1 MKLRIVRK
9 VINMHNGV
17 NEFSL
22 TEEVWHAITHGL
34 GLALSIAGLVVLVV
48 FSVLDGTAIT
58 VTSSAIFGATL
69 IILYGAS
76 TLYHAVTNVR
86 AKKFLQQLDHASI
99 YVLIAGTYT
108 PITLITLEGAWGWS
122 IFGVVWSV
130 AFVGIFLKMVYP
142 RRFERLS
149 LVLYVVMGWMI
160 LIAIQPMLENMASGG
175 LWLLLA
181 GGLAYTFGVIFYV
194 WDSLPFNHAIWHLFV
209 LAGSVLHYFMILFYV
224 I

>member
-1 MKLRIVRK
+1 
-9 VINMHNGV
+9 MHNGV

-48 FSVLDGTAIT
+48 FSVLDGT
-58 VTSSAIFGATL
+58 VLGVVSSAIFGATL
-69 IILYGAS
+69 ITLYGAS
-76 TLYHAVTNVR
+76 TLYHAITHVR

-108 PITLITLEGAWGWS
+108 PITLITLEGTWGWS

-130 AFVGIFLKMVYP
+130 ALIGIFLKMFYP
-142 RRFERLS
+142 RRFETLS

-175 LWLLLA
+175 LWLLFA

-194 WDSLPFNHAIWHLFV
+194 WDNLPFNHAIWHLFV
-209 LAGSVLHYFMILFYV
+209 LAGSILHYLMILFYV

>member
-1 MKLRIVRK
+1 
-9 VINMHNGV
+9 MHNGV

-48 FSVLDGTAIT
+48 FSVLDGT
-58 VTSSAIFGATL
+58 VQGVVSSAIFGATL

-76 TLYHAVTNVR
+76 TLYHAITHVG
-86 AKKFLQQLDHASI
+86 AKKILQQFDHASI

-108 PITLITLEGAWGWS
+108 PITLITLEGAWGWI

-130 AFVGIFLKMVYP
+130 AFVGIFLKMFYP
-142 RRFERLS
+142 RRFETLS
-149 LVLYVVMGWMI
+149 LVLYVLMGWMI
-160 LIAIQPMLENMASGG
+160 LIAIQPMLENMESGG

-194 WDSLPFNHAIWHLFV
+194 WDNLPFNHAIWHLFV

>member
-1 MKLRIVRK
+1 
-9 VINMHNGV
+9 MHNGV

-48 FSVLDGTAIT
+48 FSVVDGT
-58 VTSSAIFGATL
+58 VLGVVSSAIFGATL

-76 TLYHAVTNVR
+76 TLYHAITHVG

-108 PITLITLEGAWGWS
+108 PITLITLEGTWGWS

-130 AFVGIFLKMVYP
+130 ALIGIFLKMFYP
-142 RRFERLS
+142 HRFETLS

-194 WDSLPFNHAIWHLFV
+194 WDNLPFNHAIWHLFV